1 MKWTWVC
8 ESHRPETEQTFTYSI
23 PEKRDYGRCVDVGAM
38 YVVLCTE
45 VIALQCRE
53 MR

>member
-1 MKWTWVC
+1 VRAIGRRLNKL
-8 ESHRPETEQTFTYSI
+8 FTYSI